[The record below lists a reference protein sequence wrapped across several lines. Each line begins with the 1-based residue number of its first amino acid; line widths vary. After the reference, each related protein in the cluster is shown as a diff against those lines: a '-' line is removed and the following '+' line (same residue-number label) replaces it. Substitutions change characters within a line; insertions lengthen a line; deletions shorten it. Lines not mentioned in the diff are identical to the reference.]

1 MDLLILEYQSRF
13 VPGRLLTGNALIALE
28 TCSHNNCLCGSQW
41 GALAVKLDM
50 AKAYDRVE
58 WTSLCNV
65 LLRLGFPKQWVSFS
79 MSCVGSSTFIVFLNG
94 SPTRSFVSSG
104 GLPFC
109 FCLLLK
115 VFLRSSKRRL
125 GWAGCQEWLFPYR
138 VRLSRTCCLW
148 MIR

>member
-94 SPTRSFVSSG
+94 SPTRSCLVRWSSFLFLFVTEGFSA
-104 GLPFC
+104 
-109 FCLLLK
+109 LL
-115 VFLRSSKRRL
+115 
-125 GWAGCQEWLFPYR
+125 QEA
-138 VRLSRTCCLW
+138 VGVGRLSRVA
-148 MIR
+148 ISI